1 MKHGRM
7 AEKKPYPVDERGFP
21 VPVEELNL
29 PQIVNGVENWHHGNY
44 YASLFG
50 RFVISQTLRDLEG
63 FQTKLPFLTHEYL
76 HKLYGGILL
85 PPFNNMIERI
95 EQGQAEGEQMRIRLS
110 GGYVY
115 HPITDIHIKTLHAEY
130 NQINRSIA

>member
-1 MKHGRM
+1 MKNRRM
-7 AEKKPYPVDERGFP
+7 VEPRPYPVNERGFP

-29 PQIVNGVENWHHGNY
+29 PQIENGVENWHHMNY
-44 YASLFG
+44 YARTFG

-110 GGYVY
+110 GVMF
-115 HPITDIHIKTLHAEY
+115 IT
-130 NQINRSIA
+130 Q